1 MKKLFL
7 PLAVLLIFATSCD
20 KNDDNPATPTDPVE
34 NLLIGQWSIDPQ
46 VVLVDSTQDSIK
58 ETPVSVDDSSYAN
71 ISDTGTVQLG
81 IYIVGNDIF
90 KGAVWQYEMIN
101 DSLLSATD
109 TSQTPATHLNIAI
122 KTLAE
127 DSAVI
132 VPNLTSI
139 LGPGQAAVV
148 TL

>member
-90 KGAVWQYEMIN
+90 KGAVWQYEMIVKRN
-101 DSLLSATD
+101 RYL
-109 TSQTPATHLNIAI
+109 
-122 KTLAE
+122 
-127 DSAVI
+127 
-132 VPNLTSI
+132 PNPCNAFEHCHKDIGRRFS
-139 LGPGQAAVV
+139 
-148 TL
+148 